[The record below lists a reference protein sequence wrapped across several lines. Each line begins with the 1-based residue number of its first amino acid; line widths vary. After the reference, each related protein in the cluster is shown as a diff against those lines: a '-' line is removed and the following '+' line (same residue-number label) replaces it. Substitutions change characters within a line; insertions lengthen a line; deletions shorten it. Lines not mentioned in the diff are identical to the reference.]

1 MGVATD
7 KKRVIAICGSGG
19 VGKTTLCED
28 ILFKTKKITRKGST
42 DKGNTVMDFDSEEID
57 RKISLQLAVGYTEY
71 KKHLI
76 HFIDTPG
83 YHNFIADALC
93 GLKASDAAVMLID
106 AKDGPEAQNERLLD
120 QIKKEEKPA
129 IFFLNGIDKEDINIQ
144 NTLSSIKENL
154 TEKAFLLQIPVFK
167 DNKAI
172 GFIDILNKKAF
183 SFEDGKEIDVPS
195 ELSDELEERYLEL
208 VEEVSTYDDELME
221 KYLEGEE
228 LDRETVVKTLKEAV
242 RSGGLYPMIF
252 GSALKGYGTEK
263 LLDEIID
270 LLPPPED
277 MFDEPAGLVFKTYN
291 DPQMGKISLIRV
303 CSKSLKA
310 DTTYYNINKD
320 QEERLGTISFM
331 MGKSLSKIE
340 EATTGDIFAV
350 AKLKITQTGDTIA
363 NKGSNIK
370 CEFVDMPLP
379 YISSAIYGSSKGDEE
394 KIGAAI
400 SKIIEADP
408 SLSFTRNDETG
419 EFILTGMGKLHLET
433 VVSRLKKKYGVEA
446 QLKTPK
452 VAYKETIKGK
462 TSSHGRYKKQT
473 GGHGQFGDCVIEIEP
488 LPRGGGFEFEDLI
501 VGGAIPKQ
509 FIPSVEKG
517 IKSAM
522 EQGFLAGYPMIDI
535 KIKLVDGKYHP
546 VDSSDLA
553 FQMAGSIAFKEGV
566 AKCKPVLLEPIVEME
581 VYVPDEVMGDVIGDL
596 NSRRGRV
603 LGMEP
608 YEEKKGYQRIR
619 ALVPEAEIL
628 EYAPSLRSLTAGRGF
643 FKYKFSTYEEVPPQI
658 AEKIIEEAKQEEEKK

>member
-7 KKRVIAICGSGG
+7 KKRVVAICGSGG

-42 DKGNTVMDFDSEEID
+42 DKGNTTMDFDSEEID
-57 RKISLQLAVGYTEY
+57 RKISLQLAVGYTEW
-71 KKHLI
+71 KKHFIYL
-76 HFIDTPG
+76 IDTPG

-93 GLKASDAAVMLID
+93 GIKASDAAVMLID
-106 AKDGPEAQNERLLD
+106 IKDGPEAQNERLLD
-120 QIKKEEKPA
+120 EIRKENKPA
-129 IFFLNGIDKEDINIQ
+129 IFFLNGIDKEDINFQ
-144 NTLSSIKENL
+144 NTIQSIKDSL
-154 TEKAFLLQIPVFK
+154 TPKAFLLQLPILK
-167 DNKAI
+167 DAKVV
-172 GFIDILNKKAF
+172 GYVDIIQKKAF
-183 SFEDGKEIDVPS
+183 SFEDNKEM
-195 ELSDELEERYLEL
+195 ELPAEIADELEERYMEL

-228 LDRETVVKTLKEAV
+228 LDKDTVVKTLKEAV
-242 RSGGLYPMIF
+242 KSGGFYPVIL
-252 GSALKGYGTEK
+252 GSGLKGYGTEQ
-263 LLDEIID
+263 LLDEIVD
-270 LLPPPED
+270 LLPSPEN
-277 MFDEPAGLVFKTYN
+277 MFEEPAGLVFKTYN
-291 DPQMGKISLIRV
+291 DPQMGKISLVRV
-303 CSKSLKA
+303 YSGSLKA
-310 DTTYYNINKD
+310 DTSYYNVNKD
-320 QEERLGTISFM
+320 QEERLGTINLM
-331 MGKSLSKIE
+331 LGKSLSKVE

-363 NKGSNIK
+363 NKGSEVK
-370 CEFVDMPLP
+370 CEFVKMPLP
-379 YISSAIYGSSKGDEE
+379 YISAAIYGASKGDEE

-488 LPRGGGFEFEDLI
+488 LPRGKGFEFEDLI

-517 IKSAM
+517 IKNAM

-608 YEEKKGYQRIR
+608 YEDKKGYQRIR

-643 FKYKFSTYEEVPPQI
+643 FKYQFSTYEEVPPQI
-658 AEKIIEEAKQEEEKK
+658 AEKIIEESKQEEDKK

>member
-1 MGVATD
+1 MAKDID

-19 VGKTTLCED
+19 CGKTTLCED
-28 ILFKTKKITRKGST
+28 ILFRTKKITRKGST
-42 DKGNTVMDFDSEEID
+42 DKGNTTMDFDSEEIE
-57 RKISLQLAVGYTEY
+57 RKISLQLAVGYTDY
-71 KKHLI
+71 KKHKI
-76 HFIDTPG
+76 FMIDTPG

-93 GLKASDAAVMLID
+93 GIKAADGVVMLID
-106 AKDGPEAQNERLLD
+106 AKDGPDAQTERLMD
-120 QIKKEEKPA
+120 TIKKESKPA
-129 IFFLNGIDKEDINIQ
+129 IIFINGIDKEDIQ
-144 NTLSSIKENL
+144 FDKTLNAIKE
-154 TEKAFLLQIPVFK
+154 TVSQKSFLLQLPIFEG
-167 DNKAI
+167 NKAR
-172 GFIDILNKKAF
+172 GYIDILNKEAF
-183 SFEDGKEIDVPS
+183 DFEGNKIDIPANL
-195 ELSDELEERYLEL
+195 EDELEGKYMEL
-208 VEEVSTYDDELME
+208 VEEISTHDDELME

-228 LDRETVVKTLKEAV
+228 LDKETIVKTLKTATI
-242 RSGGLYPMIF
+242 SGEFYPVLL
-252 GSALKGYGTEK
+252 GSALAGYGVDQ
-263 LLDEIID
+263 LLDEIINI
-270 LLPPPED
+270 LPAPQEV
-277 MFDEPAGLVFKTYN
+277 FDEPAALTFKTYN
-291 DPQMGKISLIRV
+291 DPQMGKISLLRV
-303 CSKSLKA
+303 CSGTIQA
-310 DTTYYNINKD
+310 DTTYYNTTKD
-320 QEERLGTISFM
+320 QEERLGTINLM
-331 MGKSLSKIE
+331 QGKSFTKIE

-363 NKGSNIK
+363 NKGSEVK
-370 CEFVDMPLP
+370 CEFIEMPLP
-379 YISSAIYGSSKGDEE
+379 YISAAIYGSSKGDEE

-400 SKIIEADP
+400 SKIIESDP
-408 SLSFTRNDETG
+408 SLSFTRNNETG

-433 VVSRLKKKYGVEA
+433 VISRLKKKYGVEA

-462 TSSHGRYKKQT
+462 TTSHGRYKKQT
-473 GGHGQFGDCVIEIEP
+473 GGHGQFGDCTIEIMP

-522 EQGFLAGYPMIDI
+522 EQGYLAGYPMIDI
-535 KIKLVDGKYHP
+535 KIKLIDGKYHP

-581 VYVPDEVMGDVIGDL
+581 IFVPDEVMGDVIGDI

-608 YEEKKGYQRIR
+608 YEGKKGYQRIR

-628 EYAPSLRSLTAGRGF
+628 EYAPSLRSITGGRGF

-658 AEKIIEEAKQEEEKK
+658 AEKIIEEAKKEKEN